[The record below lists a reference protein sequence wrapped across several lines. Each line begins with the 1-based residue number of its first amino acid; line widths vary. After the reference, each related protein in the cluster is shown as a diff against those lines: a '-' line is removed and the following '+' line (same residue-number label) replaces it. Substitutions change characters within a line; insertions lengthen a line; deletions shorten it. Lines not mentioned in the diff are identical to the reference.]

1 MCGLMRQRRRF
12 LSFCFSDRSFSLL
25 LISPVS
31 THTHTTGWLPAPIP
45 IAISTSLKLE
55 ASWPA
60 SRAKSRQPRPDEKN
74 RITRPS
80 SFPISWNRFS
90 GYYYYFL
97 LLKKKGLPRPR
108 KRRNPVRR
116 DKKNATQSGTEGPV
130 VAVANVDCFDFYC
143 LFFLCRFFYGFGLT
157 HRMMAAFHDASGVRN
172 SWAPSDR
179 RWRPTTSV
187 PPNPIFFMSSS
198 LKAKFLQRER
208 FIHQKKDSLDFFP
221 PPNLQST
228 DKYRPPI

>member
-1 MCGLMRQRRRF
+1 MRQRRRF

-143 LFFLCRFFYGFGLT
+143 LFFFVSFFLWVRAHSQNDGGFS
-157 HRMMAAFHDASGVRN
+157 RCVRRAQQLGAV
-172 SWAPSDR
+172 WPALATDDQC
-179 RWRPTTSV
+179 
-187 PPNPIFFMSSS
+187 SS
-198 LKAKFLQRER
+198 
-208 FIHQKKDSLDFFP
+208 
-221 PPNLQST
+221 
-228 DKYRPPI
+228 